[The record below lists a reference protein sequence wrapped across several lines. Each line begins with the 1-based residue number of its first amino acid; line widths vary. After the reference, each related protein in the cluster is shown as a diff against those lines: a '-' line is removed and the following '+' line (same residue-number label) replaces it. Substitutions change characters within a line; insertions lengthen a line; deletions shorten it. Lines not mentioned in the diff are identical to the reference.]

1 MCRFLSVALFL
12 TSASVA
18 VATTLQDDLAR
29 AVVID
34 PVQPPPAVIEK
45 IEQQPQL
52 GQPYRPNVLMKDGI
66 SYDRYHALREGSEY
80 VIHPMRMGRF
90 LLENAK
96 GTLARTLTDAA
107 VGLALELP
115 NGGLAWFYPKHYR
128 VSRMMGD
135 RQKYSTISQGTLL
148 SGLAAM
154 AQSNPGIDMALAKK
168 TYLAMLW
175 PFEKGGTN
183 LANRAVLE
191 MPSFAGP
198 PEIILNGWI
207 DALLHTRDY
216 VALSGDEEA
225 RQFFRAN
232 VAFLAEILPNFDAPD
247 ANISRYSDLSPYQVQ
262 VTLASPTDVDS
273 LRILYRPMKDSLPSI
288 LVPLARTK
296 DPKNYSNYENQI
308 LSQDGRSAQVWVSC
322 SQLYDTVLLADT
334 DQMILE
340 VGSGVLDRK
349 QSAPGPNGK
358 TLKLV
363 GVPVDG
369 RTQHITLGTSNG
381 LICGYPTNFSKSK
394 KDNFYNFYHVYHV
407 VSLMLLAL
415 GGDVEVEQQKV
426 LIRWAL
432 KWYEDMREIQS
443 SEKLGFR
450 DPQELLEGTNRTLA
464 VVQHRNFEGLLANA
478 RAVLEGAK
486 QP

>member
-1 MCRFLSVALFL
+1 
-12 TSASVA
+12 
-18 VATTLQDDLAR
+18 
-29 AVVID
+29 
-34 PVQPPPAVIEK
+34 
-45 IEQQPQL
+45 
-52 GQPYRPNVLMKDGI
+52 
-66 SYDRYHALREGSEY
+66 
-80 VIHPMRMGRF
+80 
-90 LLENAK
+90 
-96 GTLARTLTDAA
+96 
-107 VGLALELP
+107 
-115 NGGLAWFYPKHYR
+115 
-128 VSRMMGD
+128 
-135 RQKYSTISQGTLL
+135 
-148 SGLAAM
+148 
-154 AQSNPGIDMALAKK
+154 
-168 TYLAMLW
+168 
-175 PFEKGGTN
+175 
-183 LANRAVLE
+183 
-191 MPSFAGP
+191 
-198 PEIILNGWI
+198 
-207 DALLHTRDY
+207 
-216 VALSGDEEA
+216 
-225 RQFFRAN
+225 
-232 VAFLAEILPNFDAPD
+232 
-247 ANISRYSDLSPYQVQ
+247 
-262 VTLASPTDVDS
+262 
-273 LRILYRPMKDSLPSI
+273 MKDSLPSI